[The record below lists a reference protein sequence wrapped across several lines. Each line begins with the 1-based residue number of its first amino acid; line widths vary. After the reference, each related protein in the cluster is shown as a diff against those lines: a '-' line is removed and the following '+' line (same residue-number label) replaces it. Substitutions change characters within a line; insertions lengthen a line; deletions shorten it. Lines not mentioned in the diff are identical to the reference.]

1 MGQLKTFSARYNGM
15 HLEYQHLERGEGER
29 GRGRGRENRALE
41 KCQWIKMLAT
51 KPGILNSIRPRGRK
65 RTDSHKLSSDFYT
78 HTQINVKKE
87 KKYETI
93 FLTVYSGV

>member
-1 MGQLKTFSARYNGM
+1 
-15 HLEYQHLERGEGER
+15 
-29 GRGRGRENRALE
+29 
-41 KCQWIKMLAT
+41 MLAT